1 MQYDTDQQVAE
12 DFFVSVDYQQY
23 LSEGGRPFK
32 KDIFLQSKCFCIAM
46 SDFSECTCPP
56 CTLMRETARGWH
68 QQRAKWH
75 REYDK
80 EGAAPCSCGK
90 CAKGSPYREA
100 SGSLGKLREFV
111 HQPCGKQ
118 SFPELAIQAGPKKTT
133 STVEFYRRECC
144 RAPLPPEACPDGQT
158 KDCNACGWKVYTTTP
173 PCTPLPP
180 HSPVLHRHRC
190 LRRRCRRRPRRR
202 AAALAAVSAL
212 ALAALA
218 LAATAALATA
228 ALAARTLSPCAL
240 LLPTRR

>member
-1 MQYDTDQQVAE
+1 MFYREHWRHVQYDTDEQIAA

-23 LSEGGRPFK
+23 VTEGGRPFK

-118 SFPELAIQAGPKKTT
+118 SFPELAIQAGPKQT
-133 STVEFYRRECC
+133 STVEFYRRQCC
-144 RAPLPPEACPDGQT
+144 RAPLPPEACPEGQA
-158 KDCNACGWKVYTTTP
+158 KECDNCCACGWEVPYHPAP
-173 PCTPLPP
+173 PCTPHP
-180 HSPVLHRHRC
+180 HC
-190 LRRRCRRRPRRR
+190 CPRRR
-202 AAALAAVSAL
+202 AA
-212 ALAALA
+212 
-218 LAATAALATA
+218 LAATASHASPPPPY
-228 ALAARTLSPCAL
+228 TLPL
-240 LLPTRR
+240 LT

>member
-1 MQYDTDQQVAE
+1 MFYRQHWRHVQYDTDQQIAE

-32 KDIFLQSKCFCIAM
+32 KDIFLQAKCFCIAT

-56 CTLMRETARGWH
+56 CTLMRETTRGWH

-118 SFPELAIQAGPKKTT
+118 SFPELAIQAGPKMS
-133 STVEFYRRECC
+133 STVNFYRRQCC
-144 RAPLPPEACPDGQT
+144 RAPLPPEACPAGQT
-158 KDCNACGWKVYTTTP
+158 KECDDCSTCGWEVPLRPAP
-173 PCTPLPP
+173 PYAP
-180 HSPVLHRHRC
+180 HSSS
-190 LRRRCRRRPRRR
+190 CRVPCP
-202 AAALAAVSAL
+202 APPFPPAVTATTFSAL
-212 ALAALA
+212 ATTR
-218 LAATAALATA
+218 AATCAAA
-228 ALAARTLSPCAL
+228 S
-240 LLPTRR
+240 